1 MHSTF
6 HPPHPTPHTVSPT
19 MQSSRQQS
27 PTGMNLATR
36 YGLYAVLILGSVI
49 MLAPFLVMLVVSLFP
64 NEAFLSRQFSL
75 DQITLNNYVETF
87 RVVPFGRYFVNS
99 TVTAVTVTVV
109 QILISSL
116 AAFAFARLRFRGRE
130 PIFLLYLA
138 TLMIPAQVTLIPN
151 FLIIT
156 RIGIYDTLLALILPG
171 LFSALSTFLLRQYFR
186 SIPMDLDEAAR
197 MDGASSFRIWWQVI
211 LPLSWPV
218 MAALGIFTFQATWND
233 FLWPLVV
240 TSSDT
245 VRTIP
250 IGLSYFVGQYS
261 TAWNLLMA
269 GSVIALLPVLVIYM
283 VAQKSFVQGIT
294 LTGMG
299 GR

>member
-6 HPPHPTPHTVSPT
+6 RPPHPTPHALSPT

-156 RIGIYDTLLALILPG
+156 RLHIYDTLLALILPG

-211 LPLSWPV
+211 VPLSWPV

-283 VAQKSFVQGIT
+283 FAQKSFVQGIT